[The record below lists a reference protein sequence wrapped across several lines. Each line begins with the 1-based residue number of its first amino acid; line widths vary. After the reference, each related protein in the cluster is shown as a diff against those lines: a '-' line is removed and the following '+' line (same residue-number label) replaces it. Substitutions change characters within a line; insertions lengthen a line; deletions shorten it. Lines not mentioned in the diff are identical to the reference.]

1 MRIVGHLDM
10 DAFFA
15 AVEERDTPR
24 FHGEPIVVGSD
35 PRGGK
40 GRGVVSTANYKA
52 RAYGIFSATP
62 ISKAWRLSEAAQRQG
77 KPAVV
82 FLSVDM
88 KKYAAVSARIMDSI
102 RRLVPLV
109 EEAGIDE
116 AFVDLSFTG
125 SWPKAEALCRE
136 IKREILNQERL
147 TCSIGI
153 GPNKLI
159 AKIASDRHKPD
170 GLTMVQE
177 QQAEE
182 FLAPLSV
189 RKIPGIGPKTEQAF
203 AREGIRL
210 VQDLKQFTR
219 HELQERLGKRG
230 LAVYERIRG
239 RDDTP
244 VLDAY
249 EIKSISEQETFGED
263 TVDPAIIGNCLGQM
277 CEGLIERLRAEGFAH
292 FRTAVVTVR
301 FADFQTKSRSYTL
314 AQPTDSKAVLEFEA
328 LRLLVPFLDSR
339 ENPARKLIRLVGLRI
354 EKFHRT
360 KDDRPEASA
369 PRFGMMVS
377 EPVEGSP
384 GEC

>member
-24 FHGEPIVVGSD
+24 FRGEPIVVGSD
-35 PRGGK
+35 PKEGK

-52 RAYGIFSATP
+52 REYGIYSATP
-62 ISKAWRLSEAAQRQG
+62 ISKAWRLSMAAQRQG
-77 KPAVV
+77 KPPVV

-88 KKYAAVSARIMDSI
+88 KKYAAVSQRMMDSI

-116 AFVDLSFTG
+116 AFLDLSFTG
-125 SWPKAEALCRE
+125 SWPMAEELCRG
-136 IKREILNQERL
+136 IKREILGQERL

-170 GLTMVQE
+170 GLTVVQE
-177 QQAEE
+177 PEAEE

-203 AREGIRL
+203 AKEGIRS
-210 VQDLKQFTR
+210 VRDLKQLSR
-219 HELQERLGKRG
+219 HELQERLGRRG
-230 LAVYERIRG
+230 LEVYDRIRG
-239 RDDTP
+239 RDDSP

-249 EIKSISEQETFGED
+249 EIKSISEQETFAQD
-263 TVDPAIIGNCLGQM
+263 TLDPAVLEDCLRQM
-277 CEGLIERLRAEGFAH
+277 CERLLERLRAEGFAH
-292 FRTAVVTVR
+292 FRTAVLTVR
-301 FADFQTKSRSYTL
+301 FADFETKSRSHTL
-314 AQPTDSKAVLEFEA
+314 AQPTNSNSVLEFEA

-339 ENPARKLIRLVGLRI
+339 ENPARKLIRLVGLRM
-354 EKFHRT
+354 EKFQLT
-360 KDDRPEASA
+360 EADRRQGPEST
-369 PRFGMMVS
+369 FDMMVS
-377 EPVEGSP
+377 TEKP
-384 GEC
+384 